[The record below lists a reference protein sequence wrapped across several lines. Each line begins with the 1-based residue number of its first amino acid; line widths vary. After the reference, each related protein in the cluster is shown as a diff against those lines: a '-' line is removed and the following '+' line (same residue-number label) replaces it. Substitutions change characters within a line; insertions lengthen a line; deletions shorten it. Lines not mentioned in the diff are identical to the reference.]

1 MAPRAIGK
9 SKTFG
14 ASAMDTGVGA
24 FIASNAFASADAK
37 YKGLPINLPKMIMK
51 MAPILFIAFG
61 RLVAVFITGY
71 HVDNIEYGFHWNFF
85 FSLFV
90 AKLFGQILIRSLP
103 KVPPAVIGMTIAVIY
118 EIKLMNMEFLEY
130 LMDFAPK
137 RSGYCVMQL
146 NIKIT

>member
-1 MAPRAIGK
+1 MNHNNFYLVGILAIDFNVAPRAIGK

-37 YKGLPINLPKMIMK
+37 YKGLAINLPKMILK

-71 HVDNIEYGFHWNFF
+71 PVDNIEYGFHWNFF

-90 AKLFGQILIRSLP
+90 AKLFGLFYSYH
-103 KVPPAVIGMTIAVIY
+103 T
-118 EIKLMNMEFLEY
+118 
-130 LMDFAPK
+130 
-137 RSGYCVMQL
+137 
-146 NIKIT
+146 T

>member
-1 MAPRAIGK
+1 
-9 SKTFG
+9 
-14 ASAMDTGVGA
+14 
-24 FIASNAFASADAK
+24 
-37 YKGLPINLPKMIMK
+37 MILK

-61 RLVAVFITGY
+61 RLIAVFVTGY
-71 HVDNIEYGFHWNFF
+71 PVDNIEYGFHWNFF

-118 EIKLMNMEFLEY
+118 EIKLMNIEFLEY

-137 RSGYCVMQL
+137 RNGYCVMQL